1 MNAMP
6 MVGAFLPLA
15 IILTLASCERAG
27 VVKGPPSVAMMD
39 DPKRTQPG
47 VPNKESMEPNRG
59 DSVVVPVVQEEV
71 DVLTRKVETG
81 RVRVKKT
88 VHERDVMVDAPIV
101 QEELNIER
109 VPINRFIE
117 EPVAVRYEGET
128 VIIPVVEEV
137 PVVVKRLRLKEEWH
151 VTKRHI
157 TTPQSHPVHLR
168 REEVTIERVEPHS
181 ASPVRDSGST
191 QGDQSHTR

>member
-1 MNAMP
+1 
-6 MVGAFLPLA
+6 
-15 IILTLASCERAG
+15 
-27 VVKGPPSVAMMD
+27 MMD
-39 DPKRTQPG
+39 ERIPAQRV
-47 VPNKESMEPNRG
+47 VPDQQSMELHRG
-59 DSVVVPVVQEEV
+59 ESVVVPVVQEEV

-109 VPINRFIE
+109 VPINRFID
-117 EPVAVRYEGET
+117 EPAAVRYEGET

-181 ASPVRDSGST
+181 ASQVRDSGST
-191 QGDQSHTR
+191 QGDESHTR